1 LCHLVRKFVLQRT
14 EGTKTHYYNY
24 DGIGRLVSFTTY
36 ENGIVTDYQAIG
48 YDEFSR
54 NSFVTEKFGCNEVK
68 DSYTYNET
76 NGLVTSVT
84 QQYHAGYKNSTNT
97 FSYSY
102 DHLKRADSTTVAH
115 DGKSY
120 SVSYR
125 YANNL
130 KDSAYTSNL
139 INRKSYGTSVY
150 ESDAYK
156 FDYVYDRV
164 GNIKTATV
172 TSKYDSDYVYTVRY
186 GYDEQNQLVS
196 ERCAATNRAYVYE
209 YDTYGNIRSKKTYTY
224 GNYASPSDIA
234 ANCTLL
240 STDVYE
246 YDDYEWFD
254 LLTEYNNVPFSHDII
269 GNPLTYY
276 NGKNYTFTWQNGRQM
291 ASASVNG
298 LNIGFEYDIDGL
310 RTKKTVQN
318 GETYNYYYSGSKLH
332 AMTWENGAKMLS
344 FLYDSSGAPYSMVYC
359 YTESGVK
366 YSSSYYYVTNLQGD
380 VVALMNANHVIV
392 AEYLYDAW
400 GNILS
405 ITDVNGTDISGNAT
419 HIANL
424 NPLRYRGYVYD
435 NETGFYYLQSRYYD
449 PAVGRFVNGDAYA
462 STGTGFLGHNMFAYC
477 NNNPVM
483 FIDPSGKLL
492 GGLIVIGAAVVGV
505 TLVLTGCSSKQSDNS
520 SKSSKSSKST
530 KSKKSSTPSPSVSST
545 PSQHSPTQQE
555 KSYAAT
561 VYAEAG
567 GENKITKQAVA
578 HVMNN
583 RIGTRS
589 SWTDIEAVI
598 SAKSQF
604 DGYNSTMY
612 QAAMDYYN
620 NGVCNNSIDQAAMDE
635 CLDVVIPI
643 YYGEE
648 TDITGGA
655 LYFHSFANPSDWAY
669 HEFYTQVYIPGTES
683 FWFYK

>member
-1 LCHLVRKFVLQRT
+1 M
-14 EGTKTHYYNY
+14 
-24 DGIGRLVSFTTY
+24 
-36 ENGIVTDYQAIG
+36 
-48 YDEFSR
+48 
-54 NSFVTEKFGCNEVK
+54 
-68 DSYTYNET
+68 
-76 NGLVTSVT
+76 
-84 QQYHAGYKNSTNT
+84 
-97 FSYSY
+97 
-102 DHLKRADSTTVAH
+102 
-115 DGKSY
+115 
-120 SVSYR
+120 
-125 YANNL
+125 
-130 KDSAYTSNL
+130 

-359 YTESGVK
+359 YTENSVK

-380 VVALMNANHVIV
+380 VIALMNANHAIV

-405 ITDVNGTDISGNAT
+405 ITDVNGTDLSSNAT

-449 PAVGRFVNGDAYA
+449 PVVGRFVNLDGFV
-462 STGTGFLGHNMFAYC
+462 STGTGFSGFNMFAYC

-483 FIDPSGKLL
+483 YVDDLGTRVYPADFIGPLAPGDTYENNYNYPSDFIGPIQQGSSYSEPSNEHNEPWCFYDSKRFNTKASYREQMLVVEQSTGFSNTQNDKFGVNVGRSVTLFANGWEFEKLDL
-492 GGLIVIGAAVVGV
+492 SLFDFFKASAGAGFDTSYIGVEAKAALWSPTISYEFETFEISIGADILSIG
-505 TLVLTGCSSKQSDNS
+505 GSYGF
-520 SKSSKSSKST
+520 
-530 KSKKSSTPSPSVSST
+530 SKKGFKFSSI
-545 PSQHSPTQQE
+545 TQ
-555 KSYAAT
+555 
-561 VYAEAG
+561 G
-567 GENKITKQAVA
+567 
-578 HVMNN
+578 
-583 RIGTRS
+583 
-589 SWTDIEAVI
+589 I
-598 SAKSQF
+598 SFNLGINIK
-604 DGYNSTMY
+604 
-612 QAAMDYYN
+612 
-620 NGVCNNSIDQAAMDE
+620 
-635 CLDVVIPI
+635 
-643 YYGEE
+643 
-648 TDITGGA
+648 
-655 LYFHSFANPSDWAY
+655 
-669 HEFYTQVYIPGTES
+669 
-683 FWFYK
+683 